1 MSAAASSSS
10 DAPAAPPA
18 PASVLF
24 ARGVIARLALWP
36 ALRIAVEQGWGGPE
50 SAEKRTWIASVIVD
64 SFEEEDPKPD
74 VPYVEMQLLQIM
86 EDEFETALEDGS
98 AEAVAKDVVR
108 MFDEVQRGMGDLVKH
123 FEEQADKMKGKKI
136 QVEEVAGDNE
146 EWEDESGEDD
156 EDEDDDDDAPM
167 LVDSQPPPP
176 KPEPEVDEDGFTMV
190 KGKGKSHR

>member
-1 MSAAASSSS
+1 MSAAAPASSN
-10 DAPAAPPA
+10 APS

-108 MFDEVQRGMGDLVKH
+108 MWEEVQNGASELVKH
-123 FEEQADKMKGKKI
+123 FEEQAEKMKGRKI
-136 QVEEVAGDNE
+136 QVEEVAGDNSD
-146 EWEDESGEDD
+146 WEDESGD
-156 EDEDDDDDAPM
+156 EDGEDEDDAPM
-167 LVDSQPPPP
+167 LVDPQTQLPPQS
-176 KPEPEVDEDGFTMV
+176 KAEPEVDEDGFTMV

>member
-1 MSAAASSSS
+1 M
-10 DAPAAPPA
+10 
-18 PASVLF
+18 LF

-108 MFDEVQRGMGDLVKH
+108 MWEEVQNGASELVKH
-123 FEEQADKMKGKKI
+123 FEEQAEKMKGRKI
-136 QVEEVAGDNE
+136 QVEEVAGDNSD
-146 EWEDESGEDD
+146 WEDESGD
-156 EDEDDDDDAPM
+156 EDGEDEDDAPM
-167 LVDSQPPPP
+167 LVDPQTQLPPQS
-176 KPEPEVDEDGFTMV
+176 KAEPEVDEDGFTMV

>member
-10 DAPAAPPA
+10 DAPAAAPA

-74 VPYVEMQLLQIM
+74 VPYVEEMLLQVLL
-86 EDEFETALEDGS
+86 LEVRL
-98 AEAVAKDVVR
+98 VASIVGTLERAIV
-108 MFDEVQRGMGDLVKH
+108 GMG
-123 FEEQADKMKGKKI
+123 
-136 QVEEVAGDNE
+136 
-146 EWEDESGEDD
+146 S
-156 EDEDDDDDAPM
+156 
-167 LVDSQPPPP
+167 
-176 KPEPEVDEDGFTMV
+176 
-190 KGKGKSHR
+190 